1 LDRRENELS
10 PAPLDGNAAAGD
22 LTNIFAF
29 EVTTSVTTCAACHDT
44 HPIATLDA
52 YLEAPG
58 VVLRCVSCNAV
69 QIRLVR
75 APRRSWLDLR
85 GIDMIAIPGTVT
97 HDAMPSGTTP
107 SHGDEATK

>member
-1 LDRRENELS
+1 MS

-22 LTNIFAF
+22 LTDIFAF
-29 EVTTSVTTCAACHDT
+29 EVTRSVTTCAACHRT

-75 APRRSWLDLR
+75 APRQAWLDLR
-85 GIDMIAIPGTVT
+85 GVDMIAIPGPVT
-97 HDAMPSGTTP
+97 NDAMPSATTS
-107 SHGDEATK
+107 SHGNEATE